1 MLCHLETPYPLV
13 SISKQLYTLVPL
25 SHIVLSGKNKVIDR
39 WIRQRMIWC
48 LISCK
53 SPLSMTIFITLTR
66 YVICKCSNSVFFIL
80 RRSNV
85 STEIPYFPYFFCK
98 NRKTSHIPPIFG
110 LQKFPYFP
118 YFFPKVWWGA
128 CRAFQ
133 RILLPPT
140 QGVADTLR
148 ITGLL

>member
-1 MLCHLETPYPLV
+1 
-13 SISKQLYTLVPL
+13 
-25 SHIVLSGKNKVIDR
+25 
-39 WIRQRMIWC
+39 MIWC

-53 SPLSMTIFITLTR
+53 SPLSITIFITLTR

-128 CRAFQ
+128 
-133 RILLPPT
+133 LLIRKSGRGDSIEEVLDA
-140 QGVADTLR
+140 QVLIYSFTLGS
-148 ITGLL
+148 GLLVTNLT